1 MIELNLF
8 FFFFFKT
15 KQKKT
20 KKHFISIWIILN
32 FYHHQ
37 HMAFASSGQDLS
49 YCIFVLIYSV
59 LMEQVPGRG
68 GIPLPER
75 SGWSL

>member
-1 MIELNLF
+1 
-8 FFFFFKT
+8 
-15 KQKKT
+15 
-20 KKHFISIWIILN
+20 
-32 FYHHQ
+32 
-37 HMAFASSGQDLS
+37 MAFASSGQDLS

-75 SGWSL
+75 SGWSLWVALWEHFALWRGSTAPKEAPPVGQS